1 MKRSFTLVTLI
12 CLVVVAVLSISCS
25 KSDDP
30 ADNDFFIG
38 KYKGKISYTVDGDTK
53 SVDNGSV
60 TVIKT
65 GNNYYFSFSDGI
77 PDLKGVK
84 FKKEGDHTLVNIDL
98 QDGVKIIK
106 INASSLNILYTT
118 DGKTWT
124 ANAKR

>member
-65 GNNYYFSFSDGI
+65 GNNYYFSFLDGI

-84 FKKEGDHTLVNIDL
+84 FKKQGDHTLVNVDFK
-98 QDGVKIIK
+98 DEVKAIHIT
-106 INASSLNILYTT
+106 ASSLYIYYKQ
-118 DGKTWT
+118 DVKKWT
-124 ANAKR
+124 AKATR

>member
-1 MKRSFTLVTLI
+1 MKKAFTLVTLI

-38 KYKGKISYTVDGDTK
+38 KYKGKISYTVDDDTK

-84 FKKEGDHTLVNIDL
+84 FKKQGDHTLVNIDFEE
-98 QDGVKIIK
+98 GMKV
-106 INASSLNILYTT
+106 INISASSLYIYYKQ
-118 DGKTWT
+118 DVKKWT
-124 ANAKR
+124 ASATR

>member
-1 MKRSFTLVTLI
+1 MKNSFTLVTLI

-84 FKKEGDHTLVNIDL
+84 FKKQGDHTLVNIDFKE
-98 QDGVKIIK
+98 GMKV
-106 INASSLNILYTT
+106 INISASSLYIYYKQ
-118 DGKTWT
+118 DVKKWT
-124 ANAKR
+124 AKATR

>member
-1 MKRSFTLVTLI
+1 MKKAFTLVTLI

-84 FKKEGDHTLVNIDL
+84 FKKQGDHTLVNIDFKE
-98 QDGVKIIK
+98 GMKVIK
-106 INASSLNILYTT
+106 ISASSLYIYYKQ
-118 DGKTWT
+118 DVKKWT
-124 ANAKR
+124 ASATR

>member
-1 MKRSFTLVTLI
+1 MKKGFTLVTLI

-65 GNNYYFSFSDGI
+65 GNNYYFRVIQLI
-77 PDLKGVK
+77 P
-84 FKKEGDHTLVNIDL
+84 
-98 QDGVKIIK
+98 
-106 INASSLNILYTT
+106 S
-118 DGKTWT
+118 
-124 ANAKR
+124 

>member
-1 MKRSFTLVTLI
+1 MKKGFTLVTLI

-38 KYKGKISYTVDGDTK
+38 KYKGKISYTVDDDTK

-84 FKKEGDHTLVNIDL
+84 FKKQGDHTLVNIDFKE
-98 QDGVKIIK
+98 GMKV
-106 INASSLNILYTT
+106 INISASSLYIYYKQ
-118 DGKTWT
+118 DVKKWT
-124 ANAKR
+124 ASATR

>member
-1 MKRSFTLVTLI
+1 MKKAFTLVTLI

-65 GNNYYFSFSDGI
+65 GNNYYFSFSYGI

-84 FKKEGDHTLVNIDL
+84 FKKQGDHTLVNIDFKE
-98 QDGVKIIK
+98 GMKV
-106 INASSLNILYTT
+106 INISASSLYIYYKQ
-118 DGKTWT
+118 DVKKWT
-124 ANAKR
+124 ASATR

>member
-1 MKRSFTLVTLI
+1 M
-12 CLVVVAVLSISCS
+12 AVLSISCS

-84 FKKEGDHTLVNIDL
+84 FKKQGDHTLVNIDFKE
-98 QDGVKIIK
+98 GMKV
-106 INASSLNILYTT
+106 INISASSLYIYYKQ
-118 DGKTWT
+118 DVKKWT
-124 ANAKR
+124 ASATR

>member
-1 MKRSFTLVTLI
+1 MKKAFTLVTLI

-30 ADNDFFIG
+30 ADNDLFVG
-38 KYKGKISYTVDGDTK
+38 KYHGTISYTVDHK
-53 SVDNGSV
+53 PKIVDNGTV

-84 FKKEGDHTLVNIDL
+84 FKKQGDHTLVNIDFKE
-98 QDGVKIIK
+98 GMKV
-106 INASSLNILYTT
+106 INISASSLYIYYKQ
-118 DGKTWT
+118 DVKKWT
-124 ANAKR
+124 ASATR